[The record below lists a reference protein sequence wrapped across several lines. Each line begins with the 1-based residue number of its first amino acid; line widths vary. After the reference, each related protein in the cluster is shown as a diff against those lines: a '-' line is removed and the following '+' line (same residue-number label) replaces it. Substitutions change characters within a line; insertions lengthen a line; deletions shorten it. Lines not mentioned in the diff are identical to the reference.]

1 MECFKKF
8 AAPALAALMILLI
21 MFLLKSVPSSKLW
34 KGYTTLSV
42 PAEANKDSINAFLSD
57 QNCGDYIALEYQD
70 EKFSSAYED
79 AKRKYFFDR
88 DQAFRIYY
96 IPDSNLR
103 GAQKAAR
110 EIQSQLHLD
119 AILGSKASFPYF
131 TAIVCLFVFA
141 AFLFFAENRLVFAA
155 ASLPA
160 LFFAFCNPFYAAAAS
175 VCLELYA
182 LFLAQKLWR
191 RKECVQCAGK
201 NPFIIVFLAAAFL
214 ISFAA
219 GGARPFYFLLNI
231 VCALCLLFLRLNIE
245 IHSEKTAR
253 FLPVLIRSA
262 KRMNVLSV
270 KNVRKT
276 SYTALGVFAL
286 FVFLLAGS
294 DFVSSEGGKGL
305 FFPAPTEYNEVQC
318 DFPTMNDYY
327 AQAWNAKTAPY
338 RSLNQEYSAA
348 PKEGETAIMTHY
360 VKTPNGIQSE
370 SEVVCA
376 YDKAFRKEAS
386 ARLDLPGKAPL
397 EKLWRA
403 QGRNFSVKY
412 STGGSEN
419 ASLGVAAALL
429 FAMLPSLFAALY
441 YIFALK
447 RGKYVS

>member
-1 MECFKKF
+1 MERLKKF
-8 AAPALAALMILLI
+8 AAPAFAALVILLV

-34 KGYTTLSV
+34 KGYTMLSV
-42 PAEANKDSINAFLSD
+42 PASSNKDSINVFLKD
-57 QNCGDYIALEYQD
+57 QNCGDYIALEYQNR
-70 EKFSSAYED
+70 KFSNDYEA
-79 AKRKYFFDR
+79 AKQKYFFDK
-88 DQAFRIYY
+88 DNSFRIYY
-96 IPDSNLR
+96 IPDANLK

-119 AILGSKASFPYF
+119 AILGSRAAFPYF
-131 TAIVCLFVFA
+131 TTIICLLVFA
-141 AFLFFAENRLVFAA
+141 AFLFFAENKIVFSAA
-155 ASLPA
+155 AAPA
-160 LFFAFCNPFYAAAAS
+160 IFFAFCNPFYAAAAS

-191 RKECVQCAGK
+191 RKESVQYVLK
-201 NPFIIVFLAAAFL
+201 NPFITVFLSAAFL

-231 VCALCLLFLRLNIE
+231 ACAFCLLFLRLNIE
-245 IHSEKTAR
+245 IRSEKTAR

-262 KRMNVLSV
+262 KRMNVLCV

-286 FVFLLAGS
+286 FILLLAGS
-294 DFVSSEGGKGL
+294 DFVSSGGGKGL
-305 FFPAPTEYNEVQC
+305 FFPAPTEYNELKY

-338 RSLNQEYSAA
+338 RSLNKEYAGV
-348 PKEGETAIMTHY
+348 PKEGEKALMTHY
-360 VKTPNGIQSE
+360 VKTPNGIQS
-370 SEVVCA
+370 SQEVVCA
-376 YDKAFRKEAS
+376 YDKAFRKEA
-386 ARLDLPGKAPL
+386 AEQLDLSSRAPI
-397 EKLWRA
+397 ERLWKA

>member
-1 MECFKKF
+1 MERFKKF
-8 AAPALAALMILLI
+8 AAPALAALVILLA

-42 PAEANKDSINAFLSD
+42 PAGANKDSINAFLKD

-70 EKFSSAYED
+70 KKFSSEYEA
-79 AKRKYFFDR
+79 AKQKYFFDK

-96 IPDSNLR
+96 IPDSNLK

-119 AILGSKASFPYF
+119 AILGSRAAFPYF
-131 TAIVCLFVFA
+131 TTIICVLVFA
-141 AFLFFAENRLVFAA
+141 AFLFFAENRFVFAA
-155 ASLPA
+155 ASIPA

-191 RKECVQCAGK
+191 RKESVQYASK
-201 NPFIIVFLAAAFL
+201 NPFIIFFLAAAFL

-231 VCALCLLFLRLNIE
+231 VCALCLLFLRLNME
-245 IHSEKTAR
+245 IRSEKTAR

-276 SYTALGVFAL
+276 SYAALGVFAL
-286 FVFLLAGS
+286 FILLLTGS
-294 DFVSSEGGKGL
+294 DFVSSGGGKGL
-305 FFPAPTEYNEVQC
+305 FFPAPTEYNELQY

-338 RSLNQEYSAA
+338 RSLNQEYPAV
-348 PKEGETAIMTHY
+348 PKEGETARMTHY
-360 VKTPNGIQSE
+360 VKTPNGIQSKQ
-370 SEVVCA
+370 EVVCA
-376 YDKAFRKEAS
+376 YDKAFRKEA
-386 ARLDLPGKAPL
+386 AAQLDLPKRAPL
-397 EKLWRA
+397 EKLWRT

-441 YIFALK
+441 YIFAIK